1 MENVKVASSTSE
13 NVTPPKE
20 LKKSFSL
27 SSPSSSSSSSSS
39 SSIAVALRF
48 FDAAGV
54 AFFFFWGLFFGVD
67 VSFCLELT
75 KKSLMDVN
83 VETVAVLLARSRA
96 LRSEIVPL
104 SKSIGSLVS
113 SNVLSAA
120 DGSVAF
126 SADSSFLFSFS
137 FSF

>member
-27 SSPSSSSSSSSS
+27 SSPPPSSSSSS

-48 FDAAGV
+48 FDAACV

-126 SADSSFLFSFS
+126 EG
-137 FSF
+137 